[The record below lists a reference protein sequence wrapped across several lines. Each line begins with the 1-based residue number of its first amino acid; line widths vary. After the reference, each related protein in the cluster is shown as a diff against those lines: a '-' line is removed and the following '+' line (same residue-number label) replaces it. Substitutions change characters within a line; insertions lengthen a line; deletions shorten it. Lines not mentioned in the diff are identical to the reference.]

1 MALPKFTR
9 KYNNMMNSKNLTDA
23 QRKNVNLIM
32 NFCSSLA
39 TEEQAIDF
47 ALESVAVMCSSDMQ
61 DVEAFFY
68 IALDEEES
76 KIKLEVDF

>member
-32 NFCSSLA
+32 NFCSSLS
-39 TEEQAIDF
+39 TEEKAIDF
-47 ALESVAVMCSSDMQ
+47 ALESLAVMCSKDMQ
-61 DVEAFFY
+61 DIEAVFY
-68 IALDEEES
+68 IELDEEEG
-76 KIKLEVDF
+76 KIKLQADF